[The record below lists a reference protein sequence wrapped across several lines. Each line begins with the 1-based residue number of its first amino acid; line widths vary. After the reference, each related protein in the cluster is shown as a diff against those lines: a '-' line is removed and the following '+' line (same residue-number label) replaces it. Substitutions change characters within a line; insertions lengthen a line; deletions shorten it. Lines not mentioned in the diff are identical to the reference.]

1 MRIEIDAQNIKC
13 GGCASAIKT
22 GLGADPRVQAVEVD
36 VPSGRVSVE
45 AEGDIRAALEARL
58 AELGYP
64 ARP

>member
-13 GGCASAIKT
+13 GGCVNAIKT
-22 GLGADPRVQAVEVD
+22 GLGTDPRVQSVEVD
-36 VPSGRVSVE
+36 IPTGHVSVE
-45 AEGDIRAALEARL
+45 AEGDIRAALETKL